1 MLRLILGISGT
12 GKTGRVLAEMKV
24 RAAARRRSI
33 LLVPEQFSSSAETM
47 VYRSLGDAFSACA
60 EVYSFTSFAELVLK
74 TFGGS
79 AVKTLTDAARAV
91 AVRRAMDTL
100 GDELQA
106 YRRHRRS
113 TGFCSMCADA
123 IKELKTAGASP
134 ETLLDVARTAG
145 EDGGKLHELGLIFA
159 AYEALIAGSA
169 MDPADRISAAALR
182 LDPAF
187 LADKAVFIDNFDGF
201 TAPEYRMLEKLV
213 EAEECTVTLCCD
225 GLSDNEAGLGLFSPV
240 KKTAQNLRR
249 IAGKQSV
256 EIAAPHV
263 MQEDFRHKN
272 APGLAAV
279 NQCLAFGAPEAPEHA
294 GFFVTPAAGV
304 YAECKAVACR
314 IAALV
319 RERGLRYGGVAVIC
333 REMDAYAAPL
343 QYEFALAGI
352 PYFTD
357 ETTSPEHT
365 APAAF
370 FTAALSLLSK
380 GLSTEALLRLLKTD
394 LCGFA
399 PEEIA
404 VLENYA
410 YTWQLKAADWRAPFE
425 KNPAGFGAQ
434 MTDEDRAALARAEA
448 LRAEVVPR
456 VERFLDA
463 ARGQTAA
470 GISRQLY
477 LLLDAFSGAEHTA
490 QAAAAF
496 EQAGDPLRAR
506 ALYATWENM
515 MDLLG
520 QMEQLLGGDEVTAA
534 EYAELFAL
542 LLHEADLGHV
552 PETQD
557 AVIVTTA
564 DRMRLDSPDVC
575 FVLGVSEGKFP
586 KLLGASGLLSHAD
599 RDLLV
604 QGGVEMPGSYENRTL
619 LEQMFFYRALTAP
632 AQALYV
638 SFVPPEA
645 GGAPLS
651 AAMEP
656 LVEALAPPADV
667 LDEAQRA
674 PTPAAALDLL
684 GAAYREDTP
693 QTAALEAAL
702 RRQDTMAESLAA
714 MERAARPAHFF
725 ARETRPLG
733 ALLGDR
739 LTLSPTRVEQYYRC
753 RFSYFLQYV
762 LRIRPRRRAE
772 LSPLESGSLV
782 HYILEHVMRR
792 AGAEFPRL
800 APEELAR
807 LAGEVADQYV
817 AENMPAAGRRFAYLV
832 ERLKRGVTRL
842 LAYLQAEQA
851 QSLFHPAAFE
861 QEIGTGEGAVPPL
874 TLRTPDG
881 RTVQVQGKIDRVDVM
896 EREGRTYLRVVD
908 YKTGNKAFNLD
919 EVYCGLNT
927 QMLLYLFTLRSNAAQ
942 VYKNPVAAG
951 VLYLAGDPVLKT
963 GSRAE
968 VAAAPVY
975 KVDGLVLN
983 DELVVR
989 GMDRDATGMFVP
1001 FAFGKDGAPR
1011 ASAKLA
1017 SLEKLGNIEKH
1028 LDALVVEMA
1037 RGLYAGEI
1045 DAVPLRTAAHCPC
1058 DVCDYRPVCL
1068 HEDGRGETSV
1078 QAPKDVFETR
1088 ADACKAQGEG
1098 NI

>member
-1 MLRLILGISGT
+1 MSDTYGKSVTLTIFGESHGPAVGATVTGLAPGVPVDMEFMRGQMEKRRAKGKIST
-12 GKTGRVLAEMKV
+12 SRTEADAVRVL
-24 RAAARRRSI
+24 SG
-33 LLVPEQFSSSAETM
+33 
-47 VYRSLGDAFSACA
+47 VYRGAATGTALTLVIENTNTRSGDYTKTEELLRPGHADYTAHMKYGGHQDARGGGHFS
-60 EVYSFTSFAELVLK
+60 
-74 TFGGS
+74 GR
-79 AVKTLTDAARAV
+79 LTAPVV
-91 AVRRAMDTL
+91 A
-100 GDELQA
+100 
-106 YRRHRRS
+106 
-113 TGFCSMCADA
+113 
-123 IKELKTAGASP
+123 
-134 ETLLDVARTAG
+134 
-145 EDGGKLHELGLIFA
+145 
-159 AYEALIAGSA
+159 AGSIFTKLLQTKGVA
-169 MDPADRISAAALR
+169 IATHLAQCAGIDDAPFSGDPARLKEQLDALNAA
-182 LDPAF
+182 
-187 LADKAVFIDNFDGF
+187 
-201 TAPEYRMLEKLV
+201 
-213 EAEECTVTLCCD
+213 
-225 GLSDNEAGLGLFSPV
+225 
-240 KKTAQNLRR
+240 
-249 IAGKQSV
+249 
-256 EIAAPHV
+256 
-263 MQEDFRHKN
+263 DF
-272 APGLAAV
+272 
-279 NQCLAFGAPEAPEHA
+279 
-294 GFFVTPAAGV
+294 
-304 YAECKAVACR
+304 
-314 IAALV
+314 
-319 RERGLRYGGVAVIC
+319 
-333 REMDAYAAPL
+333 
-343 QYEFALAGI
+343 
-352 PYFTD
+352 
-357 ETTSPEHT
+357 
-365 APAAF
+365 
-370 FTAALSLLSK
+370 
-380 GLSTEALLRLLKTD
+380 
-394 LCGFA
+394 
-399 PEEIA
+399 A
-404 VLENYA
+404 VL
-410 YTWQLKAADWRAPFE
+410 
-425 KNPAGFGAQ
+425 
-434 MTDEDRAALARAEA
+434 
-448 LRAEVVPR
+448 
-456 VERFLDA
+456 
-463 ARGQTAA
+463 
-470 GISRQLY
+470 
-477 LLLDAFSGAEHTA
+477 
-490 QAAAAF
+490 
-496 EQAGDPLRAR
+496 DPLRAR

-968 VAAAPVY
+968 AAAAPVY